1 MPEGYS
7 FPADLEGAET
17 AEKWWWC
24 ANLHGAWHAYYR
36 EDDEPRAIAYLSRIK
51 DVDPGSFGK
60 YDDWVLEDGT
70 ISIVSRNVSFIDGGV
85 DGYYLEEN
93 SKGCYRWARDTGGE
107 MWPTELSG

>member
-7 FPADLEGAET
+7 FPAGLEGAET

-24 ANLHGAWHAYYR
+24 ANLHGAWYAYYR
-36 EDDEPRAIAYLSRIK
+36 EDDEPRAIEYLSRIK

-107 MWPTELSG
+107 MWPMELSG